1 MGSGASA
8 HESATAA
15 VAAGVTEADIAAHLA
30 SLDKKP
36 VTVFYNPGSSNSLSC
51 AIMASSIGCA
61 ELKVIQLTGEQK
73 GEAFV
78 AVNPY
83 GQVPG
88 MSDESN
94 GLNLGESTAILRYLA
109 QQYKPSLYPGTIA
122 ERARIDMAI
131 AQFKEFVY
139 EPWHLGKDSSNGY
152 VGVSYC
158 VLGDLFGIPMWPY
171 PKDQPAANAGFVDA
185 LNKWAGLY
193 LQGTFVCGDALTI
206 ADYCACSILYVAVS
220 PKVKEKTGFE
230 APERISKYVTDF
242 LAAEPAAAELF
253 GQAFTGV
260 FY

>member
-1 MGSGASA
+1 MGSGAS

-15 VAAGVTEADIAAHLA
+15 LAAGVSEADIAAHLA

-51 AIMASSIGCA
+51 AIMGSSIGCA

-73 GEAFV
+73 GPEFV

-139 EPWHLGKDSSNGY
+139 EPWHLGKDSSDGY

-158 VLGDLFGIPMWPY
+158 VLGDLFGIPMWPLGVESARRY
-171 PKDQPAANAGFVDA
+171 RRDVEHTGGPTPKTSRRPMRASSMRSTSGRASTSRARLF
-185 LNKWAGLY
+185 
-193 LQGTFVCGDALTI
+193 
-206 ADYCACSILYVAVS
+206 
-220 PKVKEKTGFE
+220 
-230 APERISKYVTDF
+230 
-242 LAAEPAAAELF
+242 AE
-253 GQAFTGV
+253 TR
-260 FY
+260 

>member
-15 VAAGVTEADIAAHLA
+15 VAAGVSEGEIAAHLA

-51 AIMASSIGCA
+51 AILGSSIGCA

-73 GEAFV
+73 SEAFV

-109 QQYKPSLYPGTIA
+109 QQYQPSLYPGSIA
-122 ERARIDMAI
+122 ERARIDMV
-131 AQFKEFVY
+131 FMRR
-139 EPWHLGKDSSNGY
+139 
-152 VGVSYC
+152 
-158 VLGDLFGIPMWPY
+158 LFI
-171 PKDQPAANAGFVDA
+171 
-185 LNKWAGLY
+185 
-193 LQGTFVCGDALTI
+193 
-206 ADYCACSILYVAVS
+206 
-220 PKVKEKTGFE
+220 
-230 APERISKYVTDF
+230 
-242 LAAEPAAAELF
+242 
-253 GQAFTGV
+253 
-260 FY
+260 

>member
-1 MGSGASA
+1 
-8 HESATAA
+8 
-15 VAAGVTEADIAAHLA
+15 
-30 SLDKKP
+30 
-36 VTVFYNPGSSNSLSC
+36 
-51 AIMASSIGCA
+51 
-61 ELKVIQLTGEQK
+61 
-73 GEAFV
+73 
-78 AVNPY
+78 
-83 GQVPG
+83 

-109 QQYKPSLYPGTIA
+109 QQYKPSLYPGSIA

-171 PKDQPAANAGFVDA
+171 PSDQPAANAGFVDA

-206 ADYCACSILYVAVS
+206 ADYCAVFYPRGCVAQGRGR
-220 PKVKEKTGFE
+220 KDGFA
-230 APERISKYVTDF
+230 APEQHVKYVTDF
-242 LAAEPAAAELF
+242 LAAEPAAANLESKRL
-253 GQAFTGV
+253 AGV

>member
-1 MGSGASA
+1 MGSGAS

-15 VAAGVTEADIAAHLA
+15 LAAGVSEADIAAHLA

-73 GEAFV
+73 GPEFV

-139 EPWHLGKDSSNGY
+139 EPWHLGKDSSDGY

-193 LQGTFVCGDALTI
+193 LQGTFVYGDALTI
-206 ADYCACSILYVAVS
+206 ADYCAVAILYVAVS

-230 APERISKYVTDF
+230 APERITKYVTDF